1 MLQEANLYCHHT
13 SSSSSSS
20 VLFTLIQKKYI
31 NTIIIGTKKEG
42 NQS

>member
-13 SSSSSSS
+13 SSSSSVYS
-20 VLFTLIQKKYI
+20 LIQKKYT
-31 NTIIIGTKKEG
+31 NTIIIRTKKEE